1 MQEKDATNLISALL
15 PSQHDEPY
23 HVPAAELGAYADGE
37 ADDVT
42 RELVETHTQVCHEC
56 SEALEKLRVPAVPL
70 PVVAARAS
78 YSRIV
83 AFAVLAIG
91 LVAIALLAFWA
102 MRPRTAPASAGGD
115 VKPAEDKN
123 VPAPAPSASES
134 PDVAVEKPDDNVSPS
149 LRKAIQLAWTNQK
162 LEAPAGLAEL
172 KGEQGRLLGGSSD
185 GVPFALVSP
194 VGRVVQSRTPAL
206 TWKPLEGAVGYT
218 VLVVDETLEQV
229 ASSQQLTQ
237 TRWTVP
243 VALKRGHTYSW
254 QVTAIRDGQRITSPA
269 LPAPQAKFKVL
280 EQSRMDE
287 INRLKQSQP
296 DYHLGLG
303 VLYTQAGM
311 LDEAEQE
318 FEALVKES
326 SSPTA
331 AKLLQSLKAMKH

>member
-15 PSQHDEPY
+15 PSQQDEPY
-23 HVPAAELGAYADGE
+23 HVSATELAAYADGE

-42 RELVETHTQVCHEC
+42 RELAETHLEVCDEC
-56 SEALEKLRVPAVPL
+56 AEALEKLRAPTVPL
-70 PVVAARAS
+70 PFVAARAS
-78 YSRIV
+78 YSRIA

-91 LVAIALLAFWA
+91 VVAIALLVFWA
-102 MRPRTAPASAGGD
+102 MRPRSAPASAGGE
-115 VKPAEDKN
+115 VKPAEDKS
-123 VPAPAPSASES
+123 VPAPAPPASES
-134 PDVAVEKPDDNVSPS
+134 PDVASEKPDDNVSPS

-162 LEAPAGLAEL
+162 LETPEGLSDL
-172 KGEQGRLLGGSSD
+172 KGVQGRLLGGSSD
-185 GVPFALVSP
+185 GVPFALVGP
-194 VGRVVQSRTPAL
+194 VGRVVQSRTPVL
-206 TWKPLEGAVGYT
+206 TWKPLPDAVGYT
-218 VLVVDETLEQV
+218 VLVVDEKLEEV

-254 QVTAIRDGQRITSPA
+254 QVTAVKDGQRITSPT

-280 EQSRMDE
+280 DQSHADE
-287 INRLKQSQP
+287 IKRLKQSQP

-318 FEALVKES
+318 FQALVKENP
-326 SSPTA
+326 SPTA
-331 AKLLQSLKAMKH
+331 AKLLQSVRAMKQ